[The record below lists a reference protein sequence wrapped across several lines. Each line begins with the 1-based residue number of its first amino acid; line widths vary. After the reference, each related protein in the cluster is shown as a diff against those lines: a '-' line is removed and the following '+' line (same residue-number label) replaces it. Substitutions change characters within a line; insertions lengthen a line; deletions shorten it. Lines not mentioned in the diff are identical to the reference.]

1 MPDRTG
7 VLRFIV
13 VATLLCGTLP
23 GCSQKSPPAAATH
36 PGAAPPPPF
45 ATSPSEPSY
54 EKEDPCNLLDPKEVE
69 AVLGAPLATPPFR
82 AGNGPM
88 SPSTSGS
95 QCIYET
101 AKFRYI
107 SLQVS
112 YEGGAQ
118 EYSMTGMVK
127 GLMKSGGGKD
137 DIANNVKKNFRLDD
151 GTELTGE
158 WDEASLTAMNCCIF
172 SGLRGDQ
179 LITVDFTASPASLRQ
194 GAGLVDSAYKRM
206 EQPLKIDGGGGVA
219 AAKALEKTRPQPVDA
234 CSLLTRAEA
243 EAILGKLS
251 ADPLGDKH
259 DGCTYKVP
267 SQGIPQEYDVRIR
280 WNSGYYN
287 WRSDRYVNHI
297 GAGAVGQIAADV
309 TRQMG
314 HPLPEPTAQT
324 HDQADPGSAAGAA
337 DPAESVSDDGMHFV
351 IVKRDVEISVNDRFA
366 DPARAQ
372 ALVAAFAAKI

>member
-127 GLMKSGGGKD
+127 GLMKAAVARMTSPTTSRRTSGSM
-137 DIANNVKKNFRLDD
+137 
-151 GTELTGE
+151 TGP
-158 WDEASLTAMNCCIF
+158 S
-172 SGLRGDQ
+172 
-179 LITVDFTASPASLRQ
+179 SPVN
-194 GAGLVDSAYKRM
+194 G
-206 EQPLKIDGGGGVA
+206 
-219 AAKALEKTRPQPVDA
+219 TRP
-234 CSLLTRAEA
+234 
-243 EAILGKLS
+243 
-251 ADPLGDKH
+251 
-259 DGCTYKVP
+259 
-267 SQGIPQEYDVRIR
+267 
-280 WNSGYYN
+280 
-287 WRSDRYVNHI
+287 RSR
-297 GAGAVGQIAADV
+297 
-309 TRQMG
+309 R
-314 HPLPEPTAQT
+314 
-324 HDQADPGSAAGAA
+324 
-337 DPAESVSDDGMHFV
+337 
-351 IVKRDVEISVNDRFA
+351 
-366 DPARAQ
+366 
-372 ALVAAFAAKI
+372 